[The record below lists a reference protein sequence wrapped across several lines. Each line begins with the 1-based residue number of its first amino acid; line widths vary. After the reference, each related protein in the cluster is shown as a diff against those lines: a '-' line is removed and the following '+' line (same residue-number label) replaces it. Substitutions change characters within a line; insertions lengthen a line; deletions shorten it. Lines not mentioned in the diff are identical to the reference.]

1 MSGTVA
7 HLNTGPTAE
16 VGLEREEHFTT
27 DGQQIHAAKFGL
39 WCWLLTELLLFA
51 GLFLTALVLRIM
63 HPQAVTEVAKH
74 LKFWIG
80 ATNTAVLIVSSFTMS
95 GAIELSR
102 LGWQRGMV
110 RCMLAT
116 AALGSLFLVLKG
128 YEYYEDWDEHMMPFL
143 SSRPYVLTQDPS
155 SRLFTDL
162 YYITTGLHGL
172 HLLTGV
178 SILLVM
184 TWMASRPGFLGRR
197 QNRIEIFGLYWH
209 FIDLIWIIVFP
220 VLYVLNR

>member
-1 MSGTVA
+1 VS
-7 HLNTGPTAE
+7 TAATTP
-16 VGLEREEHFTT
+16 VGIEREEHFTT
-27 DGQQIHAAKFGL
+27 DGQQIHAAKFGM

-51 GLFLTALVLRIM
+51 ALFLTALIIRIM
-63 HPQAVTEVAKH
+63 HPASVTAAATH

-80 ATNTAVLIVSSFTMS
+80 ATNTAVLILSSFTMS

-116 AALGSLFLVLKG
+116 AMLGTLFLILKG
-128 YEYYEDWDEHMMPFL
+128 YEYYEDFDEHMMPFL
-143 SSRPYVLTQDPS
+143 SSRPYELAHDRAST
-155 SRLFTDL
+155 LFVDL
-162 YYITTGLHGL
+162 YYVTTGLHGL
-172 HLLTGV
+172 HLTTGV
-178 SILLVM
+178 SILLAM
-184 TWMASRPGFLGRR
+184 TWKASRRGFLQQH

>member
-1 MSGTVA
+1 
-7 HLNTGPTAE
+7 
-16 VGLEREEHFTT
+16 
-27 DGQQIHAAKFGL
+27 
-39 WCWLLTELLLFA
+39 
-51 GLFLTALVLRIM
+51 
-63 HPQAVTEVAKH
+63 
-74 LKFWIG
+74 IG

-116 AALGSLFLVLKG
+116 ASLGSLFLVLKG
-128 YEYYEDWDEHMMPFL
+128 YEYYKDWDEHMMPFL

-155 SRLFTDL
+155 SQLFTDL

-184 TWMASRPGFLGRR
+184 TWMASRPGFLARH

>member
-1 MSGTVA
+1 MSGAVA
-7 HLNTGPTAE
+7 EPGVSP

-51 GLFLTALVLRIM
+51 GLFLVALVTRIIY
-63 HPQAVTEVAKH
+63 PDSVTAVAKH

-110 RCMLAT
+110 RFMLAT
-116 AALGSLFLVLKG
+116 AGLGTLFLVLKG
-128 YEYYEDWDEHMMPFL
+128 YEYYADWDEHMMPFL
-143 SSRPYVLTQDPS
+143 RWRPYELEHDRGS
-155 SRLFTDL
+155 ILFADL
-162 YYITTGLHGL
+162 YYVTTGLHGL

-184 TWMASRPGFLGRR
+184 SWLASRPGFLSRH